1 MNAKSQFFKWRS
13 TFALAILTSLIVS
26 LAAFGLSPVAQA
38 APAAKPATEKKADD
52 AKAKGEGKG
61 EKLDGVALV
70 MDRAKL
76 LMEKLK
82 ARQRKVDPFGM
93 SMDPEEELEVI
104 EEEVEE
110 APRQVTTLEE
120 AVARFRVSGVVPK
133 RREVIVGARSL
144 GIGDRVLIEHREVR
158 FQLTIVDITSH
169 RISLKD
175 QETGEIASVDLGIVP
190 EGLPTAI
197 AGKGA
202 PAPGDGIMAIDSIFE
217 VE

>member
-1 MNAKSQFFKWRS
+1 MSAKFKFFKWRS
-13 TFALAILTSLIVS
+13 VSATVVFAGLMVSTMAISTPV
-26 LAAFGLSPVAQA
+26 VAQD
-38 APAAKPATEKKADD
+38 APAPVEAPKKAVSDEKD
-52 AKAKGEGKG
+52 PKEKGED
-61 EKLDGVALV
+61 LDGVDLV
-70 MDRAKL
+70 LDRAKL

-82 ARQRKVDPFGM
+82 ERQRKVDPFGM
-93 SMDPEEELEVI
+93 SMDPEEELEIVEEEI
-104 EEEVEE
+104 EEK
-110 APRQVTTLEE
+110 PRQVTTLEE
-120 AVARFRVSGVVPK
+120 AVARFRVSGVVPR

-158 FQLTIVDITSH
+158 FQLSIVDITPH

-190 EGLPTAI
+190 EGLPTAV

-202 PAPGDGIMAIDSIFE
+202 PAPGAGIMAIDSIFE